1 MRSPYHPAEIRAAM
15 TLKSLTIK
23 AIAEELSVSRR
34 TLDYFIN
41 EGRFLRKADEFLEI
55 LQPELREV
63 SKIYR
68 KHTNKNYKSCEK
80 R

>member
-23 AIAEELSVSRR
+23 AIAEQLSVSRR

-55 LQPELREV
+55 LQP
-63 SKIYR
+63 
-68 KHTNKNYKSCEK
+68 
-80 R
+80 